1 MRWVSRHWATGFG
14 SDSRVGGHHERQTE
28 GIQERKEDEGR
39 EKKKRLKGKEVQM
52 TDDADMKS
60 N

>member
-1 MRWVSRHWATGFG
+1 MGVKTLDDRVWFEFKSGWSSREADRGNT
-14 SDSRVGGHHERQTE
+14 
-28 GIQERKEDEGR
+28 RKERRRGER
-39 EKKKRLKGKEVQM
+39 EKKRLKGKEVQM